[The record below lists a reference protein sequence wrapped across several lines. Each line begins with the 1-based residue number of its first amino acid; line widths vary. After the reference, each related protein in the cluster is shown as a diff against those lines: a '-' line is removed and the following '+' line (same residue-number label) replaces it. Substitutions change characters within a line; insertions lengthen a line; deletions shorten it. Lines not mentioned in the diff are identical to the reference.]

1 MEQAV
6 NSYNKNNKK
15 SLLWKGK
22 ELSRSSMANVLSIVR
37 LSIQSKIEKKKKT
50 RARKKTLRKELL
62 KPLSPMPIT
71 LLINFQK

>member
-22 ELSRSSMANVLSIVR
+22 ELSRSSMTNVLSIVR
-37 LSIQSKIEKKKKT
+37 LSIQSKIEKKKT
-50 RARKKTLRKELL
+50 RAIKKTLRKELL